1 MSRLKWLIVAV
12 ILICIV
18 GFFLIRGLGFSSKLS
33 ADKFAEVYVELSIAS
48 DTLSSDS
55 VKFEQERA
63 RILREAGTTQN
74 EMDEF
79 VRRLDKKPLEWADVW
94 KKIVEK
100 LEQRR
105 QQVKSP

>member
-1 MSRLKWLIVAV
+1 LSRLKWLIVGV
-12 ILICIV
+12 ILACIV
-18 GFFLIRGLGFSSKLS
+18 AFFLISGLGSSPKLS
-33 ADKFAEVYVELSIAS
+33 TDKFAEVYVQLSIAS

-55 VKFEQERA
+55 VKFEQERG
-63 RILREAGTTQN
+63 RILREAGITQS

-79 VRRLDKKPLEWADVW
+79 VQRLDKKPTGWADVW

>member
-1 MSRLKWLIVAV
+1 MSRLKWLIVGV
-12 ILICIV
+12 ILACIV
-18 GFFLIRGLGFSSKLS
+18 AFFLIRGLGSSPKLS
-33 ADKFAEVYVELSIAS
+33 TDKFAEVYVQLSIAS

-55 VKFEQERA
+55 VKFEQERG
-63 RILREAGTTQN
+63 RILREAGITQSG
-74 EMDEF
+74 MDEF
-79 VRRLDKKPLEWADVW
+79 VQRLDKRPTGWADVW

>member
-1 MSRLKWLIVAV
+1 LSRLKWLIVAA

-18 GFFLIRGLGFSSKLS
+18 AFFLIRGLGSSPKLS
-33 ADKFAEVYVELSIAS
+33 ADKFAEVYVRFSIAA

-55 VKFEQERA
+55 VKFEQERG
-63 RILREAGTTQN
+63 RILKEAGITQS

-79 VRRLDKKPLEWADVW
+79 VRRLDKRPLEWADVW

>member
-1 MSRLKWLIVAV
+1 LRRVSLLVIAAV
-12 ILICIV
+12 VVCVV
-18 GFFLIRGLGFSSKLS
+18 GVFLFRGLRSSPRLS
-33 ADKFAEVYVELSIAS
+33 SDKFAEVYVQFSIAS

-55 VKFEQERA
+55 VKLEDERS
-63 RILREAGTTQN
+63 RIFKQAGVTQS

-79 VRRLDKKPLEWADVW
+79 IQRLDKKPTQWADVW

-105 QQVKSP
+105 QRLKSP

>member
-1 MSRLKWLIVAV
+1 LSRLKWLIVAV
-12 ILICIV
+12 ILACIV
-18 GFFLIRGLGFSSKLS
+18 VFFVIRGLGSSPKLS
-33 ADKFAEVYVELSIAS
+33 VDKFAEVYVQLSITS

-55 VKFEQERA
+55 VKLEEERS
-63 RILREAGTTQN
+63 RILRQAGVTQS

-79 VRRLDKKPLEWADVW
+79 VQGLDEKPTEWAEVW

-105 QQVKSP
+105 QQVRSP

>member
-1 MSRLKWLIVAV
+1 LQRITLLAIAVAV
-12 ILICIV
+12 VCV
-18 GFFLIRGLGFSSKLS
+18 VAVFLLGGLGSSPKLS
-33 ADKFAEVYVELSIAS
+33 ADKFAEVYLQLSIAS

-55 VKFEQERA
+55 VKFEQERG
-63 RILREAGTTQN
+63 RILKEAGITQS

-79 VRRLDKKPLEWADVW
+79 VRRLDKRPLEWADVW

>member
-1 MSRLKWLIVAV
+1 LSRLKWLIVGV
-12 ILICIV
+12 ILACIV
-18 GFFLIRGLGFSSKLS
+18 AFFLIRGLGSSSKLS
-33 ADKFAEVYVELSIAS
+33 TDKFAEVYVQLSIAS

-55 VKFEQERA
+55 VKFEQERG
-63 RILREAGTTQN
+63 RILREAGTTQS

-79 VRRLDKKPLEWADVW
+79 VRRLDKKPTEWADVW

>member
-1 MSRLKWLIVAV
+1 LSRLKWLIVAV
-12 ILICIV
+12 ILACIV
-18 GFFLIRGLGFSSKLS
+18 AFFLIRGLGSSSKLS
-33 ADKFAEVYVELSIAS
+33 VDKFAEVYVQLSIAS

-55 VKFEQERA
+55 VKFEKERG
-63 RILREAGTTQN
+63 RILEEAGVTQS

-79 VRRLDKKPLEWADVW
+79 VQRLDRKPTEWAEVW